1 MDSLDSHRLAAE
13 KLQVYMAINSS
24 PLTHHWSAARATA
37 ALKPGHGG
45 YKVMR
50 IASRSANKAK
60 VFSSQ
65 PASLVFRWVPG
76 HVHAIPKVRDSS

>member
-37 ALKPGHGG
+37 ALKPGHSG
-45 YKVMR
+45 YKVT
-50 IASRSANKAK
+50 
-60 VFSSQ
+60 
-65 PASLVFRWVPG
+65 FRKQGKRFQLPTG
-76 HVHAIPKVRDSS
+76 KSCFPLGAGACPCHP